1 MKRLA
6 VYALTPQGALLG
18 KLLAGK
24 MGGDLFLPSSLAEAH
39 GGTAFDRLV
48 PLVSETFCLYSQHLF
63 IAATG
68 IAVRAIAPHLRS
80 KGRDPAVVSMD
91 QKGRHVVSLVSGHLG
106 GANRLA
112 GEVAAL
118 TGGVAVI
125 TTATDTEGF
134 LSFDLLAEEKGLSI
148 ANLEAVKAVNM
159 ALLKGEVVQ
168 IFDPEN
174 RLELQ
179 ERALSGLKA
188 RHLKDERDWQRG
200 RPGVWVWWRSKD
212 PEEMQLVL
220 HPRSLIA
227 GVGCNRGTG
236 KEEVLDHFAG
246 TFRAHGLSPLS
257 LQCLVSIQ
265 EKQDETGLQEA
276 AAELDVPLFFV
287 RASTLETVAVPH
299 PSAVVRKHMGVS
311 SVCEAAALHK
321 SGARNLLVPK
331 TKSRNVT
338 LAVALGSYP

>member
-6 VYALTPQGALLG
+6 VYALTPQGAQLG
-18 KLLAGK
+18 RFLAGE
-24 MGGDLFLPSSLAEAH
+24 MGGDLFLHSSLAEAH
-39 GGTAFDRLV
+39 GGIAFDRIV
-48 PLVSETFCLYSQHLF
+48 PLVSETFCLYSRHLF
-63 IAATG
+63 IAAAG

-112 GEVAAL
+112 EEVAAL

-125 TTATDTEGF
+125 TTATDTEGL

-159 ALLKGEVVQ
+159 ALLKGDPVQ

-174 RLELQ
+174 RLDLQ
-179 ERALSGLKA
+179 ERPLPGLKA
-188 RHLKDERDWQRG
+188 RHLEDDRGWQRG
-200 RPGVWVWWRSKD
+200 RPGLWVWWRIKD
-212 PEEMQLVL
+212 PDEMQLVL
-220 HPRSLIA
+220 HPRSLVA

-236 KEEVLDHFAG
+236 KAEVLDHLTG
-246 TFRAHGLSPLS
+246 TFRAHGLSLLS
-257 LQCLVSIQ
+257 LQCLVSIR
-265 EKQDETGLQEA
+265 EKQDETGLREA

-287 RASTLETVAVPH
+287 HASALEAVAVPH

-321 SGARNLLVPK
+321 SGAKDLLVPK

-338 LAVALGSYP
+338 LAVALERSS

>member
-6 VYALTPQGALLG
+6 VYALTPQGAQLG
-18 KLLAGK
+18 KLLAEK
-24 MGGDLFLPSSLAEAH
+24 LGGDLFLSASLSETH
-39 GGTAFDRLV
+39 GGIAFDRIA
-48 PLVSETFCLYSQHLF
+48 PLVSETFSLYRGHVF
-63 IAATG
+63 ITAAG

-80 KGRDPAVVSMD
+80 KGLDPAVVSLD

-112 GEVAAL
+112 RNVAEL

-125 TTATDTEGF
+125 TTATDSEGF
-134 LSFDLLAEEKGLSI
+134 LSFDLLAEERGLVI

-159 ALLKGEVVQ
+159 ALLKGESVQ
-168 IFDPEN
+168 VFDPQN
-174 RLELQ
+174 RLGLQ
-179 ERALSGLKA
+179 ERPLPGARVRQLLK
-188 RHLKDERDWQRG
+188 ETEWQHG
-200 RPGVWVWWRSKD
+200 RPGLWVTWKSQD

-220 HPRSLIA
+220 HPRSLIG

-236 KEEVLDHFAG
+236 KGEILEHLIA
-246 TFRAHGLSPLS
+246 TFRAHGLSLLS
-257 LQCLVSIQ
+257 LQCIASIQ
-265 EKQDETGLQEA
+265 EKRDEKGLLEA
-276 AAELDVPLFFV
+276 AEELDVPLCFIHP
-287 RASTLETVAVPH
+287 SELETVPVPH

-321 SGARNLLVPK
+321 SGAKSLLVPK

-338 LAVALGSYP
+338 LAVALESFL